1 VPKDEKTGIVYQD
14 RRYVG
19 SKETLGYILFD
30 VAGGFNISDYGER
43 YIYDVLKIDLS
54 LLAIVNGINS
64 VWDIANDTFIGTI
77 VDKTRTRWGK
87 FKPYLMI
94 TAIPGTLLGI
104 LGWLMPYMFNQDPM
118 NMAKFGMYLAL
129 AMIGEGLGT
138 FRGISVTGYLAAI
151 TPHPVDRTR
160 LIMLTQLLSGFFG
173 EQIPGILMGLFIDL
187 INNNVVKWSM
197 RGVYVKMGLFTTI
210 VSGITALF
218 FLFVSR
224 ERVVQSVETPSI
236 MQTLKSVVN
245 NKPLMIAIISE
256 CLSNFKVGVNKT
268 NYYIDVLGAASI
280 KNIVGIPGGL
290 NSSLSFLYV
299 PWARRRFPTKLLWIV
314 GGSFSDFLMAIVFF
328 FGSIGGRGENGWYR
342 DIWKMVPILAI
353 QEFLANGVL
362 GIRRIIPT
370 EIFNESLDYCEWK
383 NGYRTEGITSVAK
396 SFANKILGSVMNT
409 IKPLWLKA
417 LGYDMTRGFGK
428 QDDNTK
434 YLLFAFCTIVPFL
447 TSLLGVIPK
456 AFYPLTGAKREQMYE
471 ELLARRAATQKGLSS
486 GFTDEEKQKEAESGG
501 TD

>member
-1 VPKDEKTGIVYQD
+1 MPKDEKTGIVYQD

-54 LLAIVNGINS
+54 LLAIVSGINS

-94 TAIPGTLLGI
+94 TAIPGTLLGC

-138 FRGISVTGYLAAI
+138 FRGISVGGYLAAI

-187 INNNVVKWSM
+187 INNKVVKWSM
-197 RGVYVKMGLFTTI
+197 RGVYVKMGLFTTL
-210 VSGITALF
+210 VSGTTALF

-236 MQTLKSVVN
+236 MQTLKSVAN

-342 DIWKMVPILAI
+342 DIWKMIPILTV

-362 GIRRIIPT
+362 GIKRIIPT

-383 NGYRTEGITSVAK
+383 NGYRTEGITTVAK
-396 SFANKILGSVMNT
+396 GFANKILGSIMNT

-471 ELLARRAATQKGLSS
+471 ELLARRASTQKGLSS
-486 GFTDEEKQKEAESGG
+486 GFSDAEKQKEAESGG
-501 TD
+501 TE